1 MTKFLPY
8 VILAGVVII
17 FFVICYIM
25 YSGHLT
31 EKPVK
36 KKHKNIALEAQ
47 KKRNEQHAAWATLET
62 LHSKDSAS
70 LKEDTTPVPKISNV
84 KVKERREN
92 PEETGFVTTKGE
104 VVRAGDQMYYE
115 KTTSKKAGD
124 DGFGTTQVI
133 SREEVLAAM
142 KEADKNKE
150 IAQQE
155 KTASPIAGMAEV
167 VAADL
172 KEKKSQETMSV
183 AAPVVHSPAPAAAEQ
198 KNILSDETMIMDP
211 GALKTKLAAAGTA
224 AGSATVADVTTKMA
238 PVHVDTAYTQEEPVN
253 KNKRTDISSKKEVSQ
268 SPWGN
273 VLPGT
278 EKTAEAFPSKSIWA
292 QDTHIDSPVIKT
304 CVAHFLNHYGIVTPE
319 MKHQIEFITAAAF
332 RQAGVSVEAERER
345 IIKPFII
352 QDALQDVQKTY
363 SAHPEE
369 HAAAVA
375 LRAFCDVVHCP
386 PTSTRHLVAI
396 NTLKVMPYLSQEHYR
411 ILAILLVFLYSR
423 NSHNVDTETF
433 RQYIDK
439 YVMPFLERF
448 PTERSFYQQ
457 LDYLHCTAL
466 ETKETPF
473 AEILADSY
481 PLLFRY
487 RGFTLE
493 ELQTSLRGKH
503 IPPEFIV
510 PSFNSDLY
518 KLALVDEGMASR
530 FFRQTGITDRNTQNH
545 LLRLAKKHP
554 TSFNGEEALDIL
566 EEISPVFADM
576 GDLWDSTLLR
586 VSTLSLLGLYLAQ
599 AYVKEIIGEDFD
611 LSRWFE

>member
-8 VILAGVVII
+8 VILAGVIII

-25 YSGHLT
+25 YSGHAT
-31 EKPVK
+31 EKPAK
-36 KKHKNIALEAQ
+36 KKHKNTGSETQ
-47 KKRNEQHAAWATLET
+47 KKQNEEHAAWATLET
-62 LHSKDSAS
+62 MHSKDPAS
-70 LKEDTTPVPKISNV
+70 LKENTMPVPKISNV

-104 VVRAGDQMYYE
+104 VVHAGDQMYYE
-115 KTTSKKAGD
+115 KTASKKAAD
-124 DGFGTTQVI
+124 DSFGTTQVI

-142 KEADKNKE
+142 KDADKNK
-150 IAQQE
+150 AVQQE
-155 KTASPIAGMAEV
+155 KKASPIAGMAEV

-172 KEKKSQETMSV
+172 KEKKSQEAMSA

-198 KNILSDETMIMDP
+198 KNVLSDETMIMDP
-211 GALKTKLAAAGTA
+211 GALKTKLAAATA
-224 AGSATVADVTTKMA
+224 ASAAVTDVTTKMA
-238 PVHVDTAYTQEEPVN
+238 PVHVDTAYTQEGSVN
-253 KNKRTDISSKKEVSQ
+253 ENNRTDVSAKKEVSQ

-278 EKTAEAFPSKSIWA
+278 EKTADALPSKSIWA
-292 QDTHIDSPVIKT
+292 QDLHIDSPVVKT
-304 CVAHFLNHYGIVTPE
+304 CIAHFLDHYGIVTPE
-319 MKHQIEFITAAAF
+319 MKRQIEFITAAAF
-332 RQAGVSVEAERER
+332 QQAGASAEAERER
-345 IIKPFII
+345 IIKPFIV

-369 HAAAVA
+369 HVAAVA

-396 NTLKVMPYLSQEHYR
+396 NTLKAMPYLSQEHYR

-503 IPPEFIV
+503 IPPEFIIH
-510 PSFNSDLY
+510 SFNSDLY

-530 FFRQTGITDRNTQNH
+530 FFRQTGIADRNTQNH

-554 TSFNGEEALDIL
+554 TSFNGEEALNIL

-599 AYVKEIIGEDFD
+599 AYVKEIIGEEFD